1 VTVGKVVPD
10 WVGSEIVVPEE
21 SVVVVLSPPSGGVV
35 VITVDVGLFGL
46 VVWALVVQPASI
58 SVMATAA
65 IAPSL
70 RTIGIMTPTIVAAGS
85 RDRMCRRA
93 GDQGFAY
100 RWRDP

>member
-1 VTVGKVVPD
+1 
-10 WVGSEIVVPEE
+10 
-21 SVVVVLSPPSGGVV
+21 
-35 VITVDVGLFGL
+35 
-46 VVWALVVQPASI
+46 
-58 SVMATAA
+58 MATAA